1 MLSTKIF
8 YVFVIYSCLSCK
20 CPLAPQHW
28 WATLFLFLLMKN
40 CKKDGEEDC
49 TEQGTAV
56 WSLDPSNIVSSW
68 IFFFVSQKESTSS
81 ASHLTSVLQISV
93 FSSLDIAFNML
104 FPEKEINYCSNSSKL
119 ANPPPALQPSKALRV
134 KFWFVIIPIS
144 GPILLTLTLT
154 QFWQSSLTKIL
165 IIHNI
170 RYKVQYLLKM
180 KIVQQIANLKKD

>member
-49 TEQGTAV
+49 TEQGTTV

-68 IFFFVSQKESTSS
+68 IFFFLS
-81 ASHLTSVLQISV
+81 ARKNPHLPHLTLPQSCR
-93 FSSLDIAFNML
+93 F
-104 FPEKEINYCSNSSKL
+104 
-119 ANPPPALQPSKALRV
+119 
-134 KFWFVIIPIS
+134 
-144 GPILLTLTLT
+144 
-154 QFWQSSLTKIL
+154 QSSLLWIL
-165 IIHNI
+165 PSICYSQRKKLITALTLPNLQI
-170 RYKVQYLLKM
+170 LLLLCSHPRLWES
-180 KIVQQIANLKKD
+180 NSDL

>member
-1 MLSTKIF
+1 MSTSTTALVSHTFSFSFNEKLQERWRRGLHWARHHSVVLRSF
-8 YVFVIYSCLSCK
+8 
-20 CPLAPQHW
+20 QHCVV
-28 WATLFLFLLMKN
+28 LNF
-40 CKKDGEEDC
+40 
-49 TEQGTAV
+49 
-56 WSLDPSNIVSSW
+56 
-68 IFFFVSQKESTSS
+68 FFFVSQKESTSS